1 MRFFENP
8 SIDFMGLR
16 RKAYLLSGLL
26 IVVSLASIFFKGINW
41 GVDFSGGT
49 LLQVHVEGVDIGKV
63 RSVVLGMGLRSAT
76 VQNFGE
82 PNEFLIRYKEN
93 VDAGQVVKGLKDKLG
108 KDVRLDR
115 TEKVGPTIGRELKE
129 QSIIIVIVALLL
141 MLLYIWI
148 RFDLYF
154 GLGAVLA
161 LFHDS
166 IITLGMYSLAGLEF
180 TTTTVAALLTIIG
193 YSINDTIVVSDRVR
207 EYLASFEGMKLVPSR
222 LYEIFN
228 KAINSTLSRTIITS
242 FTTLIVVLALMIF
255 GGPVL
260 FGFAFTLFVGIV
272 VGTYSSIFVVSA
284 LVYELKTR
292 KARQAHGN
300 K

>member
-8 SIDFMGLR
+8 NIDFMGFR
-16 RKAYLLSGLL
+16 KKAYIISTLL
-26 IVVSLASIFFKGINW
+26 IIISLASIFLKGINW

-49 LLQVHVEGVDIGKV
+49 LLQVHVENTSISDV
-63 RSVVLGMGLRSAT
+63 RKVVLDMGLKSAT

-82 PNEFLIRYKEN
+82 PNEFLIRYKEP
-93 VDAGQVVKGLKDKLG
+93 VDAGKVVKTLKEKLG

-115 TEKVGPTIGRELKE
+115 TEKVGPTIGSELKR
-129 QSIIIVIVALLL
+129 QAITIVVVALIL

-207 EYLASFEGMKLVPSR
+207 EYLASFEGMKLVPSK

-228 KAINSTLSRTIITS
+228 KAINSTLSRTVITS
-242 FTTLIVVLALMIF
+242 LTTLIVVIALMVF

-260 FGFAFTLFVGIV
+260 FGFAFTLFVGII

-292 KARQAHGN
+292 KVQQN
-300 K
+300 KK

>member
-1 MRFFENP
+1 
-8 SIDFMGLR
+8 MGFR
-16 RKAYLLSGLL
+16 KKAYILSTLL
-26 IVVSLASIFFKGINW
+26 IIISLASIFLKGINW

-49 LLQVHVEGVDIGKV
+49 LLQVHVENTSISDV
-63 RSVVLGMGLRSAT
+63 RKVVLDMGLKSAT

-82 PNEFLIRYKEN
+82 PNEFLIRYKEP
-93 VDAGQVVKGLKDKLG
+93 VDAGKVVKTLKEKLG

-115 TEKVGPTIGRELKE
+115 TEKVGPTIGSELKR
-129 QSIIIVIVALLL
+129 QAITIVVVALIL

-207 EYLASFEGMKLVPSR
+207 EYLASFEGMKLVPSK
-222 LYEIFN
+222 LYEVFN
-228 KAINSTLSRTIITS
+228 KAINSTLSRTVITS
-242 FTTLIVVLALMIF
+242 LTTLIVVIALMLF

-260 FGFAFTLFVGIV
+260 FGFAFTLFVGII

-292 KARQAHGN
+292 KVQQN
-300 K
+300 KK

>member
-1 MRFFENP
+1 
-8 SIDFMGLR
+8 MGFR
-16 RKAYLLSGLL
+16 KKAYIISTLL
-26 IVVSLASIFFKGINW
+26 IIISLASIFLKGINW

-49 LLQVHVEGVDIGKV
+49 LLQVHVENTSISDV
-63 RSVVLGMGLRSAT
+63 RKVVLDMGLKSAT

-82 PNEFLIRYKEN
+82 PNEFLIRYKEP
-93 VDAGQVVKGLKDKLG
+93 VDAGKVVKTLKEKLG

-115 TEKVGPTIGRELKE
+115 TEKVGPTIGSELKR
-129 QSIIIVIVALLL
+129 QAITIVVVALIL

-207 EYLASFEGMKLVPSR
+207 EYLASFEGMKLVPSK

-228 KAINSTLSRTIITS
+228 KAINSTLSRTVITS
-242 FTTLIVVLALMIF
+242 LTTLIVVIALMVF

-260 FGFAFTLFVGIV
+260 FGFAFTLFVGII

-292 KARQAHGN
+292 KVQQN
-300 K
+300 KK